1 MDDAAS
7 NQAQLHAVISGHVQG
22 VGFRSFVLE
31 QAQRL
36 GLTGWVRNLNTGQ
49 VEVLAEGSRADLE
62 VFLRYLGR
70 GPSSAYVKDIR
81 VDWQPATSEFFN
93 FRVSRDI

>member
-1 MDDAAS
+1 MMNTSARIHL
-7 NQAQLHAVISGHVQG
+7 QAFGRVQG
-22 VGFRSFVLE
+22 VGYRINCYRQARS
-31 QAQRL
+31 L

-49 VEVLAEGSRADLE
+49 VEVLAEGSQADLE